1 MTTQQTP
8 PNRLSFWRH
17 GPPPPPPGQAPP
29 PPRGRRR
36 LRRWGGASIVVLLV
50 AWSVQG
56 TDIGLG
62 TLLEGRESGLRMLR
76 EFLRPD
82 LSPEFLGIVGSAA
95 IETIQISVAALLL
108 CVLLGMPLAA
118 LIAGNVQAPGWI
130 ASTARVVAASL
141 RGIPEL
147 LWALLFVA
155 TVGPGA
161 AAGVYAIALHGAGL
175 IAKLC
180 SEQLE
185 AVDPAPVEA
194 LRLTG
199 ASRPATALLATV
211 PQARTGLISL
221 VLYQWECNIRAATI
235 VGLVSAGGIGQ
246 DLVIALKLFRYDE
259 AGTLVVVI
267 VGLILAVDL
276 VSRVVRRRLGA
287 AS

>member
-1 MTTQQTP
+1 MTAPETVLPQ
-8 PNRLSFWRH
+8 
-17 GPPPPPPGQAPP
+17 GPPPPVPRRPP
-29 PPRGRRR
+29 PPAGGRVA
-36 LRRWGGASIVVLLV
+36 RWGGASLVVLVV
-50 AWSVQG
+50 AWSVAG

-62 TLLEGRESGLRMLR
+62 SLLEGRQAGLRMLR
-76 EFLRPD
+76 SFLTPD
-82 LSPEFLGIVGSAA
+82 LSGEFLAVVASAA
-95 IETIQISVAALLL
+95 VETVQISVSALLL
-108 CVLLGMPLAA
+108 CVLLGLPLAA
-118 LIAGNVQAPGWI
+118 LIAGNVRAPRPV
-130 ASTARVVAASL
+130 AATARVVAAGL

-155 TVGPGA
+155 TVGPGP

-175 IAKLC
+175 LAKLC

-199 ASRPATALLATV
+199 ASRSATALLATV
-211 PQARTGLISL
+211 PQARSGIASL

-246 DLVIALKLFRYDE
+246 DLVISLKLFRYSE
-259 AGTLVVVI
+259 AGTLVLAI
-267 VGLILAVDL
+267 VAIILAVDFF
-276 VSRVVRRRLGA
+276 SRLVRRRLGA

>member
-1 MTTQQTP
+1 M
-8 PNRLSFWRH
+8 L
-17 GPPPPPPGQAPP
+17 
-29 PPRGRRR
+29 
-36 LRRWGGASIVVLLV
+36 VV

-56 TDIGLG
+56 TDVGLG
-62 TLLEGRESGLRMLR
+62 SLLEGRESGARMLR

-82 LSPEFLGIVGSAA
+82 LSGEFLGIVGSAA
-95 IETIQISVAALLL
+95 LETVQISVAALLL
-108 CVLLGMPLAA
+108 CVLLGLPLAA
-118 LIAGNVQAPGWI
+118 LIAGNVQAPRWL
-130 ASTARVVAASL
+130 AAVARVVAATL

-175 IAKLC
+175 LAKLC

-199 ASRPATALLATV
+199 ASRAATTLLATI

-221 VLYQWECNIRAATI
+221 VLYQWECNIRSATI

-246 DLVIALKLFRYDE
+246 DLVISLKLFLYSE
-259 AGTLVVVI
+259 TATLVLAVVA
-267 VGLILAVDL
+267 LILAVDL
-276 VSRVVRRRLGA
+276 ISRVVRRRLGA

>member
-1 MTTQQTP
+1 MTAQDTP
-8 PNRLSFWRH
+8 SRFSFRRH
-17 GPPPPPPGQAPP
+17 GPPVPPPVP
-29 PPRGRRR
+29 PPRPRRGSR
-36 LRRWGGASIVVLLV
+36 LGRWGGAGLIVLAV

-56 TDIGLG
+56 TGIGPG
-62 TLLEGRESGLRMLR
+62 SLLEGRASGLRMLR
-76 EFLRPD
+76 SFLEPD
-82 LSPEFLGIVGSAA
+82 LSREFLGIVASGAL
-95 IETIQISVAALLL
+95 ETVQISVAALLL
-108 CVLLGMPLAA
+108 SVLFGLPLAV
-118 LIAGNVQAPGWI
+118 LIAGNVQAPRWL
-130 ASTARVVAASL
+130 ASAARVTAAAL
-141 RGIPEL
+141 RGVPEL

-175 IAKLC
+175 VGKLC

-211 PQARTGLISL
+211 PQARTGLVSL

-246 DLVIALKLFRYDE
+246 DLVIALKLFRYSE
-259 AGTLVVVI
+259 TATLVLAVV
-267 VGLILAVDL
+267 VLILAVDL

-287 AS
+287 AA